1 MHVLNLCIATLAR
14 QRADVDT
21 ARNQLKAE
29 QESLSREKAEGEQMT
44 RRNKILSIQLTEL
57 QDQLD
62 RQSSS
67 TSVVPKESEEQITE
81 RRQQQVCAYYLFLI
95 LMLVGL

>member
-29 QESLSREKAEGEQMT
+29 QESLSR
-44 RRNKILSIQLTEL
+44 
-57 QDQLD
+57 
-62 RQSSS
+62 
-67 TSVVPKESEEQITE
+67 SVA
-81 RRQQQVCAYYLFLI
+81 C
-95 LMLVGL
+95 